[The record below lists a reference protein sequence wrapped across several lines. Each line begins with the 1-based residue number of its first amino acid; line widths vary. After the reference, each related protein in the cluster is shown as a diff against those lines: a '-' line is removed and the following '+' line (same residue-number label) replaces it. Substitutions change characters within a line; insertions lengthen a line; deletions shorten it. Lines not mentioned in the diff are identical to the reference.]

1 MKTLALLLPLAW
13 RNIWRHGRRTL
24 ILLSAIAVGVASMVL
39 MSAILNAWSDSMLN
53 SALVTLTG
61 DGQVHSPGYLDDPD
75 VTRSFEPPASLV
87 KTIKGSPEVSAWA
100 ERVRVPGVVMSERAS
115 LPVTLVGVD
124 PEAERGLSFIDGA
137 IRKGRQLSGSDD
149 RGIVLGHHLA
159 ERLQT
164 GLGKRVVLMSK
175 DLHGG
180 MSELGYK
187 VVGIY
192 AASARSTEMRYV
204 FLGLRQA
211 QGQLGLGSKISE
223 ISFMLH
229 DRSVLPGFLRTLRR
243 VAPQLDIKGWK
254 DLIPFTRALLKM
266 NDGFIQLWT
275 VVMFIALAFG
285 LVNVLLMAVMERTR
299 ELGLLQALGMKPRG
313 ILVEVL
319 LESAITM
326 GIGVLA
332 GTALGGGLVL
342 AFHNGIHLGGLS
354 AGSEWFG
361 GGRTLYPRVSQGE
374 LIWPALFV
382 WVMGTLVTLYPA
394 WRAARGLPTDVM
406 NRT

>member
-24 ILLSAIAVGVASMVL
+24 ILLAAIAVGVASMVL

-53 SALVTLTG
+53 SALITLTG
-61 DGQVHSPGYLDDPD
+61 DGQVHAPGFLDNPD
-75 VTRSFEPPASLV
+75 VGRSLEPPAALV
-87 KTIKGSPEVSAWA
+87 KALKDSPKVSAWA
-100 ERVRVPGVVMSERAS
+100 QRVRVPAVVMSERAS
-115 LPVTLVGVD
+115 LPVTLVGID

-137 IRKGRQLSGSDD
+137 VRQGHQLSGPDD
-149 RGIVLGHHLA
+149 KGIVLGHHLA

-164 GLGKRVVLMSK
+164 GLGKRVVIMSK
-175 DLHGG
+175 DLKGG

-192 AASARSTEMRYV
+192 AAQARSTEMRYV

-211 QGQLGLGSKISE
+211 QSQLGLGSKISE

-229 DRSVLPGFLRTLRR
+229 DRAALPAFLGALRR
-243 VAPQLDIKGWK
+243 AAPELEVKGWK
-254 DLIPFTRALLKM
+254 VLIPFTRVLLKM

-275 VVMFIALAFG
+275 VVMFVALAFG

-299 ELGLLQALGMKPRG
+299 ELGLLQALGMRPRG

-319 LESAITM
+319 LESAIIM

-332 GTALGGGLVL
+332 GTALGGGMVL
-342 AFHNGIHLGGLS
+342 AFHGGIHLGGLS

-406 NRT
+406 SRT

>member
-1 MKTLALLLPLAW
+1 
-13 RNIWRHGRRTL
+13 
-24 ILLSAIAVGVASMVL
+24 
-39 MSAILNAWSDSMLN
+39 
-53 SALVTLTG
+53 
-61 DGQVHSPGYLDDPD
+61 
-75 VTRSFEPPASLV
+75 
-87 KTIKGSPEVSAWA
+87 
-100 ERVRVPGVVMSERAS
+100 
-115 LPVTLVGVD
+115 
-124 PEAERGLSFIDGA
+124 
-137 IRKGRQLSGSDD
+137 
-149 RGIVLGHHLA
+149 
-159 ERLQT
+159 
-164 GLGKRVVLMSK
+164 
-175 DLHGG
+175 
-180 MSELGYK
+180 
-187 VVGIY
+187 
-192 AASARSTEMRYV
+192 
-204 FLGLRQA
+204 
-211 QGQLGLGSKISE
+211 
-223 ISFMLH
+223 MLH